1 MTMRIAVSLIF
12 IVLAVGCLAQ
22 SVSKLKPGTS
32 TYKAVTLAAR
42 KEFQKSAAYPIKTP
56 GGYVKRF
63 GNWAYIHDRLE
74 FVNPKH
80 IGDGEGIALLKFSKG
95 KWKVIEAEVGSGG
108 MEDLTDDWTRK
119 YKLPKTFLN
128 D

>member
-1 MTMRIAVSLIF
+1 MRFSLCV
-12 IVLAVGCLAQ
+12 VLLLLSLTAFGQ
-22 SVSKLKPGTS
+22 SVSKIKPGTS
-32 TYKAVTLAAR
+32 TYKSVTLTAK

-63 GNWAYIHDRLE
+63 GNWAYIHDRLDFE
-74 FVNPKH
+74 NPKH

-95 KWKVIEAEVGSGG
+95 KWKVVEAEVGSGN
-108 MEDLTDDWTRK
+108 MDELAEEWARK
-119 YKLPKTFLN
+119 YKLPKTFVN